1 MKKRKQRDVVNEET
15 PQKKSKV
22 SGFAEGNENN
32 NKPADLVRTVKSLLH
47 QEQTRLSGV

>member
-1 MKKRKQRDVVNEET
+1 MKKRKERDVEDEGI

-47 QEQTRLSGV
+47 KEQTRLSGA